1 MKPSE
6 SNPRFRQDV
15 PQEMALLDHRDLRD
29 DEFWRAIPAY
39 AQLSRDE
46 FNDYRFQSR
55 NCVTSLRKLQQ
66 VIGEKMDPAF
76 YRDVE
81 EGIVRSTMSLRISP
95 YLISLIDWENPY
107 DDPLRI
113 QFLPLGSQMREDH
126 PELRLDSLAEQDDS
140 PVPGLTHRY
149 RDRALFLALDTCPV
163 YCRFCTRS
171 YAVGLDTEDVEK
183 VHFGAL
189 TDRWEEVFTY
199 VESRPEL
206 EDLVI
211 SGGDVA
217 NLKAE
222 HIEHIG
228 MRLLDIEH
236 VQRMRFASKAPAIMP
251 QKLINDRPWTDA
263 LIRVVEEGRVRGKEV
278 SLHTHFNHPVEIT
291 EITRRA
297 LEPLVQRGVIIRN
310 QTVLQ
315 RRVNDTPNTMQLLVQ
330 RLGWL
335 GVKPYYVFV
344 HDMVRG
350 VEDLRTSL
358 QTAIKLEKQVRGL
371 TSGFNTPNFVLDT
384 MGGGG
389 KRNVH
394 AFEVYDR
401 NNGIAVYA
409 SPAVRPGDLFFYFD
423 PIDELSPEAQDRW
436 RDPIHRASMLEEAM
450 QRARD
455 CE

>member
-1 MKPSE
+1 
-6 SNPRFRQDV
+6 
-15 PQEMALLDHRDLRD
+15 
-29 DEFWRAIPAY
+29 
-39 AQLSRDE
+39 
-46 FNDYRFQSR
+46 
-55 NCVTSLRKLQQ
+55 
-66 VIGEKMDPAF
+66 
-76 YRDVE
+76 
-81 EGIVRSTMSLRISP
+81 
-95 YLISLIDWENPY
+95 
-107 DDPLRI
+107 
-113 QFLPLGSQMREDH
+113 
-126 PELRLDSLAEQDDS
+126 
-140 PVPGLTHRY
+140 
-149 RDRALFLALDTCPV
+149 
-163 YCRFCTRS
+163 
-171 YAVGLDTEDVEK
+171 
-183 VHFGAL
+183 
-189 TDRWEEVFTY
+189 
-199 VESRPEL
+199 
-206 EDLVI
+206 VI

-228 MRLLDIEH
+228 MRLLDIKH

-251 QKLINDRPWTDA
+251 QKLITDRPWTDA

-291 EITRRA
+291 EITREA

-394 AFEVYDR
+394 AHEVYDR

-436 RDPIHRASMLEEAM
+436 RDPIHRASMLDEAM